1 MIKKMGWALLAL
13 TMIVWLCAINA
24 TPIVKTYVAGH
35 YPGVV
40 VQGPVHVGLHTIT
53 LTSVTVDRP
62 GVHGTLAVVTVDF
75 SKKVHVDG
83 GVIEIT
89 LNDTAHEK
97 GSESADISG
106 EHLKATVRKGD
117 TSVDTPSLSFD
128 TQEVYFLMGT
138 AHVRGTP
145 IDVDGFRLDRLTK
158 KITVDSASVVVPL
171 PFDIPKLDST
181 QEISLRGLEADPEAK
196 ILTFEEAKLGTF
208 VSVKGRSTV
217 KLTDDDVLVDL
228 AATSVDHPW
237 ISLDL
242 VTFPTIGLVIPRS
255 VFKTRAGS
263 VRVTV
268 GPATV
273 RIDPATYH
281 IEGDEE
287 CNTWVQALPSPIP
300 DALKTAAG
308 HFHGRLSF
316 EVRTVPVPSLN
327 IKNSCKLEC
336 SSELITSL
344 KGGHFEYKAY
354 RMDNTLF
361 TRTLGPFNKDWIP
374 LATLPPNI
382 PKAFVTLEDPGF
394 ESHNG
399 IIPQALENS
408 LKANLKLGRFFRGG
422 STISM
427 QLAKNI
433 WLQRSKTLGRKAEEA
448 LLTIALES
456 CLTKAEILEFYLNAV
471 EFGPNLYGIGPAA
484 QHYFHKPAAALEPD
498 EAFYLASLMPHPR
511 TALPPTPGVMAG
523 VRKLMGVLAERGYIS
538 DQIIPLQDSQV
549 DSTGWEAE

>member
-1 MIKKMGWALLAL
+1 MKKLGWALIAL
-13 TMIVWLCAINA
+13 LMIVGLVTIKAPLVRAYIA
-24 TPIVKTYVAGH
+24 SH
-35 YPGVV
+35 YPGVIV
-40 VQGPVHVGLHTIT
+40 RGSVRVGLHAIT
-53 LTSVTVDRP
+53 LTDVSVDRP
-62 GVHGTLAVVTVDF
+62 GISGTLNTVTVDL
-75 SKKVHVDG
+75 SKRVHVDG
-83 GVIEIT
+83 GSLAVI
-89 LNDTAHEK
+89 LNENTVHEK
-97 GSESADISG
+97 GSEASDISG
-106 EHLKATVRKGD
+106 EHLRAVVRKGD
-117 TSVDTPSLSFD
+117 IVVETPSLSFD
-128 TQEVYFLMGT
+128 SKEVSFLMGT
-138 AHVRGTP
+138 VYVHGTP
-145 IDVDGFRLDRLTK
+145 VDLDGFRLDRLTK
-158 KITVDSASVVVPL
+158 RVTVDSVSVVVPL
-171 PFDIPKLDST
+171 PFNIPKLDAT
-181 QEISLRGLEADPEAK
+181 QEIALRGLGADPEAK

-217 KLTDDDVLVDL
+217 KLTDEDVLVDL

-242 VTFPTIGLVIPRS
+242 VTFPTVGLVIPRS
-255 VFKTRAGS
+255 VFKTKAG
-263 VRVTV
+263 TILATI

-273 RIDPATYH
+273 RIDPSTYH

-287 CNTWVQALPSPIP
+287 CNTWVQALPKPIP
-300 DALKTAAG
+300 DALKSAAG
-308 HFHGRLSF
+308 YFHGRLSF
-316 EVRTVPVPSLN
+316 EVRTVPVPSLS
-327 IKNSCKLEC
+327 IKNSCKFEC
-336 SSELITSL
+336 GSELIASL
-344 KGGHFEYKAY
+344 NGGHFEYMAY

-361 TRTLGPFNKDWIP
+361 PRILGQFNKDWIP
-374 LATLPPNI
+374 ISSLPPTI

-408 LKANLKLGRFFRGG
+408 LKADLKLGRFFRGG

-456 CLTKAEILEFYLNAV
+456 CLTKAEILELYLNAV

-523 VRKLMGVLAERGYIS
+523 VRKLMTVLAERGYIS
-538 DQIIPLQDSQV
+538 DQIIPIQDSQV